1 MNSLK
6 LNELFHRLGNLS
18 MRFLAA
24 VAFFI
29 CAGAVLPALAQPGT
43 IKVTGKV
50 TCGGDG
56 VIGAS
61 VMGKGTNSG
70 TVADMDG
77 NYSIAVRPD
86 AILVFSAIGYTAEEV
101 AVDGRTVIN
110 VSINE
115 EALNLADAVVVGY
128 GVQKKVNLTGAVA
141 SVSTEE
147 IEGKPIANVL
157 EGLQGTTPGLVIQQG
172 SSTPGG
178 APSINIRGYNTMNNN
193 DPLVIID
200 GIEGSLANLNPN
212 DIEQISVLK
221 DASSTAIYGS
231 RASNGV
237 ILVTTKK
244 GSDGKVEV
252 SYNMTYGLQQATKL
266 PTVVDSWI
274 YAELYNEAAV
284 NSGRSAKFSAEQIA
298 DFRNGGTNC
307 KWIEEIY
314 KDKASQQSHNV
325 SVTGGNGNLSYM
337 GSVGYL
343 KQNSLFQG
351 PNYGYDRYN
360 ARLNVSHKMTKNFTV
375 SLTSQFTRNNIK
387 DHAYWTEWIIEMCNR
402 MPAIYEIKNPDGTY
416 NYPSG
421 SNSNSLERLETGGY
435 RRSVNDDMSGTI
447 SADWQII
454 KGLKLSFSGGARYLN
469 NNTHENRMASD
480 NPLSGD
486 KENHISESFNRNT
499 KYTATAMLSYNT
511 VIKERHTL
519 GVLAG
524 YGYEGEHANY
534 FGTTRVTDNHDFD
547 VMVGNING
555 TDKLPISNYSGASDW
570 SLYSFFAR
578 VNYNYAEK
586 YLLEFNLRN
595 DYSSYFAKGN
605 RSGLFPS
612 LSAGWRISQESFWD
626 NIRPYV
632 SSLKLRG
639 SWGLVG
645 NNRIGAYQYLQ
656 SVSVSQGMVFDD
668 NSVPT
673 AGFSSANPGIKWE
686 TTMMGNIGLDLGV
699 LSDRLTLSFDYFNNR
714 TKDILVNLS
723 VPGIFGNGSPVSNA
737 AEVRTQ
743 GWELAL
749 NYNFKT
755 GIVNHNISGNVSD
768 SWNKVLDTRGNEL
781 HYGYDVTTII
791 KEGYPLWSYYTL
803 RSDGLFQ
810 SDEEAANSPHLVGV
824 VPKAGDIKYIDKN
837 GDGKIDDDD
846 RFVVGNDFPR
856 YTFGFNYG
864 LEVKGF
870 YFSMFLQGVGKRSRW
885 MRGESVEA
893 FHNNNEGPVLDFHV
907 DRWTPENRDASYPRL
922 TMGTESTNNAT
933 KSDYWIQN
941 AAYLRIKNL
950 QIGYSFPEAMLSK
963 IRFKGLQVY
972 LTCENP
978 FVFSTMKG
986 GWDPEYNADG
996 SGRAYPVARVYS
1008 VGLNV
1013 KF

>member
-1 MNSLK
+1 
-6 LNELFHRLGNLS
+6 
-18 MRFLAA
+18 
-24 VAFFI
+24 
-29 CAGAVLPALAQPGT
+29 
-43 IKVTGKV
+43 
-50 TCGGDG
+50 
-56 VIGAS
+56 
-61 VMGKGTNSG
+61 
-70 TVADMDG
+70 
-77 NYSIAVRPD
+77 
-86 AILVFSAIGYTAEEV
+86 
-101 AVDGRTVIN
+101 
-110 VSINE
+110 
-115 EALNLADAVVVGY
+115 
-128 GVQKKVNLTGAVA
+128 
-141 SVSTEE
+141 
-147 IEGKPIANVL
+147 
-157 EGLQGTTPGLVIQQG
+157 
-172 SSTPGG
+172 
-178 APSINIRGYNTMNNN
+178 
-193 DPLVIID
+193 
-200 GIEGSLANLNPN
+200 
-212 DIEQISVLK
+212 
-221 DASSTAIYGS
+221 
-231 RASNGV
+231 
-237 ILVTTKK
+237 
-244 GSDGKVEV
+244 
-252 SYNMTYGLQQATKL
+252 
-266 PTVVDSWI
+266 
-274 YAELYNEAAV
+274 
-284 NSGRSAKFSAEQIA
+284 
-298 DFRNGGTNC
+298 
-307 KWIEEIY
+307 
-314 KDKASQQSHNV
+314 
-325 SVTGGNGNLSYM
+325 
-337 GSVGYL
+337 
-343 KQNSLFQG
+343 
-351 PNYGYDRYN
+351 
-360 ARLNVSHKMTKNFTV
+360 
-375 SLTSQFTRNNIK
+375 
-387 DHAYWTEWIIEMCNR
+387 
-402 MPAIYEIKNPDGTY
+402 
-416 NYPSG
+416 
-421 SNSNSLERLETGGY
+421 
-435 RRSVNDDMSGTI
+435 
-447 SADWQII
+447 
-454 KGLKLSFSGGARYLN
+454 
-469 NNTHENRMASD
+469 
-480 NPLSGD
+480 
-486 KENHISESFNRNT
+486 
-499 KYTATAMLSYNT
+499 MLSYNT

-686 TTMMGNIGLDLGV
+686 TTRMGNIGLDLGV

-723 VPGIFGNGSPVSNA
+723 VPGIFGNGAPVSNA

-768 SWNKVLDTRGNEL
+768 SWNKVLSTRGNEL

-950 QIGYSFPEAMLSK
+950 QLGYSFPEEMLSK

-978 FVFSTMKG
+978 FVFSNMKG